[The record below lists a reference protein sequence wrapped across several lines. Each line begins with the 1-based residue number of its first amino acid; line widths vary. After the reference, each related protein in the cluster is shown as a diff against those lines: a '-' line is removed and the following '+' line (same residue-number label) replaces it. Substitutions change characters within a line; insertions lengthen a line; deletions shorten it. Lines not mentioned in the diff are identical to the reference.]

1 MKITTVIPAY
11 KPKYLMELLAALAQ
25 QTEPPERIIFSDD
38 SPDQA
43 FIATLESEPVKSLIA
58 HLNVHTIAGPRD
70 GAHANWAHAIKAWGG
85 ETELLHI
92 LCDDDIVYPQF
103 YARHRQAHLSGH
115 FSSTISRRWYANE
128 AGQPVR
134 HSLNLPE
141 AVDNHPERLLSLDAN
156 ALFVS
161 TVGRAANWLG
171 EVSNTVMRA
180 EVAELIVQ
188 RQVDGIAINGLE
200 DLGAFVCGAHT
211 HPICFINE
219 HLGYFRQSASQ
230 NSAVGTSAAM
240 KCAIMSYFGLALI
253 GLRRGLINE
262 EHAQFCINAV
272 GSNVLWHY
280 RDQADTQAIRDAL
293 PALMAGTAGA
303 DAAYLAAWHD
313 FVATHGRF

>member
-11 KPKYLMELLAALAQ
+11 KPKYLLELLAALAQ

-43 FIATLESEPVKSLIA
+43 FTAALASEPLKSLIA
-58 HLNVHTIAGPRD
+58 HLNVSVIQGPRR
-70 GAHANWAHAIKAWGG
+70 GAHANWAHCIDAWGG
-85 ETELLHI
+85 ATELLHI
-92 LCDDDIVYPQF
+92 LCDDDIVYPHF
-103 YARHRQAHLSGH
+103 YARHRQAHGAGH

-134 HSLNLPE
+134 HGLNVPA
-141 AVDNHPERLLSLDAN
+141 AVDQHPQRLLSLDAS

-188 RQVDGIAINGLE
+188 RQVDGIAISGLE
-200 DLGAFVCGAHT
+200 DLGPFICGAHT
-211 HPICFINE
+211 HPLCFINE
-219 HLGYFRQSASQ
+219 HLGFFRQSANQ
-230 NSAVGTSAAM
+230 NSAVGNSAAM
-240 KCAIMSYFGLALI
+240 KCAILSYLGLALI
-253 GLRRGLINE
+253 GLRRGLLTQ
-262 EHAQFCINAV
+262 EHAHFCIETV
-272 GSNVLWHY
+272 GNNVLWHY
-280 RDQADTQAIRDAL
+280 RDEADTQAIRDTL
-293 PALMAGTAGA
+293 PALMAGTADA

-313 FVATHGRF
+313 FVAIHGQF